1 MSAAD
6 KAMRARVEGRNKTA
20 ARTMWTVLIGDRFAL
35 RCLARDD
42 GRFDVQVRGPNGWQP
57 LFPGDDPLAML
68 RAVSTSKTVEG
79 ALAALREAG
88 R

>member
-6 KAMRARVEGRNKTA
+6 KAMRARVEGRQKTA
-20 ARTMWTVLIGDRFAL
+20 ARMLWSLTIGGVAL
-35 RCLARDD
+35 RCLAA
-42 GRFDVQVRGPNGWQP
+42 GEFGYEVQARGPSGWQP
-57 LFPGDDPLAML
+57 LFADEDPLAML
-68 RAVSTSKTVEG
+68 KAVVLTSTVEE